1 MTSSRPY
8 LLRALYEWI
17 IANQLTPY
25 ILVDA
30 TAEGA
35 EVPNQYVEDGKIIL
49 NISPNAVNQLLISNQ
64 LVEFDASFSG
74 RAMHIYAP
82 IKAVMAIYA
91 RENGRGMVFN
101 QEEDDEFETPPSR
114 PASSIKKNK
123 PKLSIVPT
131 EPSDIKD

>member
-17 IANQLTPY
+17 VANQLTPY

-30 TAEGA
+30 TMEGS
-35 EVPNQYVEDGKIIL
+35 EVPTQYVEEGKIIL
-49 NISPNAVNQLLISNQ
+49 NISPNAVNQLSISNQ

-74 RAMHIYAP
+74 RALHIYAP

-101 QEEDDEFETPPSR
+101 QEEEDEFEAPPPKPSV
-114 PASSIKKNK
+114 KKNK
-123 PKLSIVPT
+123 PKLTIVRT
-131 EPSDIKD
+131 EPSDVKE